1 MTPETRNKIISL
13 LLVALALA
21 LFVAIGGDGEA
32 EMAEHA
38 RWEAQVKDQGAWVM
52 W

>member
-32 EMAEHA
+32 DLVAHDQ
-38 RWEAQVKDQGAWVM
+38 WEAQVKDQGAWVM